1 MEFIPQF
8 YKDVITWNSE
18 GNFYER
24 MPKKPMKNKNKFL
37 ELFSIIEAF
46 TNEKINHANWEY
58 PQNHYEH
65 YHSDQDCICSE
76 NDCRHLFFKTHIR
89 TGFTFKFG
97 SECIL
102 KFHDVKDD
110 VKDDSDDEKKKD
122 EEKFHKKTIQNF
134 KKDTCKYK
142 QCEEK
147 VLDKRK
153 RHCKDGYCSIECQ
166 ENDIPLCSCGIK
178 CKSQISKKNNVNR
191 GKRYFSCS
199 NSRLQNGQWKNGC
212 CVFKWAHELNSGS
225 KVDEIKKTKDV
236 DDFDFD
242 FELSEEDFET
252 IDRLAAA
259 FYEGKSSSL

>member
-8 YKDVITWNSE
+8 YKDVMTWNSE
-18 GNFYER
+18 RDFYER
-24 MPKKPMKNKNKFL
+24 MPEKPMKNKNKSL

-58 PQNHYEH
+58 PQKHYEH
-65 YHSDQDCICSE
+65 YNSDQYCICSE

-110 VKDDSDDEKKKD
+110 SDDEKKD

-178 CKSQISKKNNVNR
+178 CKSQISKKNNSNC
-191 GKRYFSCS
+191 GKRFFSCG

-212 CVFKWAHELNSGS
+212 CFFKWAHELNSGS
-225 KVDEIKKTKDV
+225 KVDEIKSEDYF
-236 DDFDFD
+236 DDFD
-242 FELSEEDFET
+242 FELSDEDFET

-259 FYEGKSSSL
+259 FYEGKSSL

>member
-8 YKDVITWNSE
+8 YKDVMSWNSE
-18 GNFYER
+18 GDFYER
-24 MPKKPMKNKNKFL
+24 MPEKPMKNKNKSL

-58 PQNHYEH
+58 PEKHY
-65 YHSDQDCICSE
+65 YYYNSDQDCICSE

-102 KFHDVKDD
+102 KFHD

-153 RHCKDGYCSIECQ
+153 RHCRDGYCSIKCQ
-166 ENDIPLCSCGIK
+166 EKDYPLCFCGNK
-178 CKSQISKKNNVNR
+178 CKSKISKKNNSNL
-191 GKRYFSCS
+191 GKQFFSCS
-199 NSRLQNGQWKNGC
+199 NSSLQNGQWKNGC
-212 CVFKWAHELNSGS
+212 SFFKWKHEIEL
-225 KVDEIKKTKDV
+225 IKEKERKTKET
-236 DDFDFD
+236 DDSYDYSESD
-242 FELSEEDFET
+242 FELSDEDL
-252 IDRLAAA
+252 D
-259 FYEGKSSSL
+259 